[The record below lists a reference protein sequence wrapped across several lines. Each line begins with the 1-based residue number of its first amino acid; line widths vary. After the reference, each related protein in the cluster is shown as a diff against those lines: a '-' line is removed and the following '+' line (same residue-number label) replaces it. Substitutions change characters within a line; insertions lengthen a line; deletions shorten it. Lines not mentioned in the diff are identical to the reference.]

1 MAALGGQVLTM
12 FCGFTLT
19 LIMFSL
25 MMAAQSLPTIL
36 KLLQELLRSLIQ
48 LSASGYRIIIE
59 LVYPAILNHK
69 HWWILACITLSLLLC
84 AGITVLLLQHLI
96 KWPFILA
103 FFHGLVVGIEGDSD
117 DNHHLHLGIDP

>member
-48 LSASGYRIIIE
+48 LSAAGYRILIE
-59 LVYPAILNHK
+59 MIYPEILSHK
-69 HWWILACITLSLLLC
+69 PAWILASITLSLLLC
-84 AGITVLLLQHLI
+84 AGITYLLIQHLI
-96 KWPFILA
+96 KWPFLLA
-103 FFHGLVVGIEGDSD
+103 FFHGLAVGIEGDSD